1 MRFFC
6 GADAADAEPEANG
19 LFRAE
24 EDDISY
30 AVARTAPQ
38 RRVCVA
44 GVRFCSGPLTDAA
57 RSICD
62 PFLAF
67 PFFFLPPFPLFSRED
82 QGVVG

>member
-44 GVRFCSGPLTDAA
+44 GVR
-57 RSICD
+57 
-62 PFLAF
+62 
-67 PFFFLPPFPLFSRED
+67 
-82 QGVVG
+82 